1 MESVNRGAAALVF
14 CALLLCWLQEGA
26 ASLRARC
33 VQGHCWFQSL
43 ENFDDAKTECENQMG
58 TLLVSKC
65 EESAL
70 MTSLLSGVNGRFWLR
85 NADPGEASRCSA
97 VSVRKGQNATCVSE
111 PCQDRL
117 DGFLCQFAPGDT
129 CGVLQTDAQVTYNT
143 SQGFTVEDS
152 LSLPHGTIAT
162 LKRDGTDFP
171 DSKHLCIS
179 KQWIP
184 APWNCEVFG
193 GGCELGCNSTSTAC
207 TCPANHTIHSNRISC
222 IPHPCAACTQ
232 GCERQ
237 GDRYVCTCE
246 KGFRLELDDKS
257 CVDINE
263 CQEEPSL
270 CANEGEECQN
280 TLGSYKCGCMIGLEE
295 EDGVCV
301 NVSIC
306 MLCEHLQCEKVNWV
320 YQCACREGF
329 RVSPTDPTM
338 CEKHCST
345 RDCEAEC
352 IPNTGQEATSA
363 EQCYCPEGYITDTRN
378 GTVVC
383 TDINECEQ
391 EKMCDHHCENLFGG
405 YRCSCNDG
413 FELQDHGSCVP
424 LDVTY
429 TELGSGSD
437 FPPLATSDTPSSL
450 QPASLPSY
458 IKAGSVLGIS
468 VFLVLCVVL
477 LGCLARNMMKQCR
490 TFNIYSFKHPD
501 IDIFY
506 LQQVTAETYKR
517 LSFDKQPR
525 NDP

>member
-129 CGVLQTDAQVTYNT
+129 CGVLQTDAQ
-143 SQGFTVEDS
+143 
-152 LSLPHGTIAT
+152 
-162 LKRDGTDFP
+162 RDGTDFP

-184 APWNCEVFG
+184 
-193 GGCELGCNSTSTAC
+193 
-207 TCPANHTIHSNRISC
+207 
-222 IPHPCAACTQ
+222 
-232 GCERQ
+232 
-237 GDRYVCTCE
+237 
-246 KGFRLELDDKS
+246 
-257 CVDINE
+257 
-263 CQEEPSL
+263 
-270 CANEGEECQN
+270 
-280 TLGSYKCGCMIGLEE
+280 
-295 EDGVCV
+295 
-301 NVSIC
+301 
-306 MLCEHLQCEKVNWV
+306 VNWV